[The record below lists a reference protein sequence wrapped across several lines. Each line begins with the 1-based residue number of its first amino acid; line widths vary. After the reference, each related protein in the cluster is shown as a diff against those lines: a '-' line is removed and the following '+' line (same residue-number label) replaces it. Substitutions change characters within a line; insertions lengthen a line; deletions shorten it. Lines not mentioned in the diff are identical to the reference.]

1 MTKRILSCLT
11 ALVVVCV
18 FSIQT
23 SAQQPTQTGRDKHA
37 EKIRKYV
44 KTLKRWDVGDP
55 VTVKLND
62 GAKVKGHVTEVADDY
77 FVVTDRKTG
86 QSTSINYS
94 SVKDIR
100 EGMGTRTKIG
110 IIFGGAILALVGICA
125 ATHGCRE

>member
-1 MTKRILSCLT
+1 M

-18 FSIQT
+18 FGIQT
-23 SAQQPTQTGRDKHA
+23 SAQQTQTGRDKHA

-44 KTLKRWDVGDP
+44 KTLRRWDVGDP

-62 GAKVKGHVTEVADDY
+62 GTKIKGHVTEITDNY
-77 FVVTDRKTG
+77 FVVADRKTS

-94 SVKDIR
+94 NVKDVS

-110 IIFGGAILALVGICA
+110 IVFAGAVLAVVGICA
-125 ATHGCRE
+125 VTHGCRE